1 MPAKVRVW
9 PVGITGVSYCDDN
22 ALKNLLLLKKY
33 FFVRKCHLY
42 CTLQVKDTSKSATGS
57 QVKTQKT

>member
-33 FFVRKCHLY
+33 FLLENVICIALY
-42 CTLQVKDTSKSATGS
+42 K
-57 QVKTQKT
+57 